1 MISIS
6 FVAGPP
12 DPQRSALGELGPS
25 KPYYDV
31 HYRLGSTVYDNI
43 VKQRGMKQG
52 TAPLARVARD
62 VLSNHIDSSA
72 CINLDRE
79 MLIIENEQVKSS
91 AYSDSRRARPKENPT
106 KRKNIDWINEKRRT
120 P

>member
-1 MISIS
+1 M
-6 FVAGPP
+6 
-12 DPQRSALGELGPS
+12 
-25 KPYYDV
+25 
-31 HYRLGSTVYDNI
+31 YDNI

-52 TAPLARVARD
+52 TAPLAHVARD